1 MTHQLDDVLKRLVND
16 SRADAALVWCR
27 SGPNGVAVGL
37 GGYPMTIAPTA
48 LLCLA
53 STGVADDAVE
63 RTSSVPVPVPGS
75 GSGTVP
81 GPGPGSDALMQA
93 LPAAPAADASI

>member
-63 RTSSVPVPVPGS
+63 RTSSVPVPGP
-75 GSGTVP
+75 GSGTV
-81 GPGPGSDALMQA
+81 PGPGSDALMQA